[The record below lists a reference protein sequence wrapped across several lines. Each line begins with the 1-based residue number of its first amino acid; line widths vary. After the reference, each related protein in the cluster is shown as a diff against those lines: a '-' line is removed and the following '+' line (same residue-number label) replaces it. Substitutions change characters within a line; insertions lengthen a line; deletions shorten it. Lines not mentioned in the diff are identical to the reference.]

1 MTVLELREVL
11 LTEVA
16 DSSTA
21 HSWVMTLGIFTVCS
35 PLVCVC
41 RDSNRPQ
48 RNLRARSDA
57 LGINIEGNRELVGLF
72 KLARAR
78 ILQHA
83 TSDWPDLV
91 PGLVDDMEEAIR
103 QLPKGMTLAKQYP
116 EVFDEVTHAPA
127 VVPQVIPSL
136 PIPSPSAVPPPSC
149 LPSSGS
155 GAVVS
160 VPPAR
165 GDRHIN
171 LRERS
176 IRLTSTYRR
185 DQESRSHRPPIAPR
199 PRNKPVGWRAVRSP
213 LLHQVCPLT
222 HSS

>member
-1 MTVLELREVL
+1 
-11 LTEVA
+11 
-16 DSSTA
+16 
-21 HSWVMTLGIFTVCS
+21 
-35 PLVCVC
+35 
-41 RDSNRPQ
+41 
-48 RNLRARSDA
+48 
-57 LGINIEGNRELVGLF
+57 
-72 KLARAR
+72 
-78 ILQHA
+78 
-83 TSDWPDLV
+83 
-91 PGLVDDMEEAIR
+91 MEEAIR

>member
-1 MTVLELREVL
+1 
-11 LTEVA
+11 
-16 DSSTA
+16 
-21 HSWVMTLGIFTVCS
+21 MTLGIFT
-35 PLVCVC
+35 
-41 RDSNRPQ
+41 

-171 LRERS
+171 LGRGLFALPVRIAATRRAGAIVLPLPRVRGISLWVGELATNAGN
-176 IRLTSTYRR
+176 IEGGASTG
-185 DQESRSHRPPIAPR
+185 
-199 PRNKPVGWRAVRSP
+199 PVLKDLVLP
-213 LLHQVCPLT
+213 V
-222 HSS
+222 